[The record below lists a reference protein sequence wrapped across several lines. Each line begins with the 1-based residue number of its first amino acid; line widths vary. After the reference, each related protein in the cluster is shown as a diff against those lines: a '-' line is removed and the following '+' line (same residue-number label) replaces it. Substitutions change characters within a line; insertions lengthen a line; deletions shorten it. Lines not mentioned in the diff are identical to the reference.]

1 MAEHRATMTRLR
13 LTSATVFCCTALLSV
28 LAACNK
34 PQPENKPS
42 DVAAAPAATA
52 ASGAMALANSGPN
65 NASGGPNSASGVA
78 SGPGA
83 SASAPPVS
91 VSLVRA
97 QVRDVPV
104 SLEATGTVAPQANVD
119 VRAQATSVI
128 ARVHIKEGQFVR
140 KGDLLFTLDARAD
153 DANVARVV
161 AQMARDEASLA
172 DAKRQLARSKDLLAQ
187 NFISQGAL
195 DANQTS
201 VEALTAAV
209 AADRAAVDAARVAL
223 SYARVAAPG
232 AGRVGVIN
240 VFAGSSVQANV
251 TSLVTIT
258 QLDPI
263 NVSFNLPQRNLG
275 DALSALKDGGGEV
288 LATLPEAGAQFKGR
302 LQFVDNS
309 VDPSSGTIKVK
320 AQFANKDFKLW
331 PGAFA
336 NVRMTVR
343 VLKDAVVVPQAA
355 IIQSPRGTIVYTV
368 NQEGKASPRP
378 VQVVVAQGE
387 DAAVTGLRGG
397 ERVVLDGRQNLRP
410 GVMVVAREG
419 GRGASGAGRGGSGAG
434 DGAVA
439 ASRPASGARKN
450 KDAQP

>member
-1 MAEHRATMTRLR
+1 MTRHR
-13 LTSATVFCCTALLSV
+13 FTFTAAVFGSAALLGL
-28 LAACNK
+28 LAACKDK
-34 PQPENKPS
+34 PA
-42 DVAAAPAATA
+42 DTPAATGDSGAASASAAGSPGANA
-52 ASGAMALANSGPN
+52 ASGA
-65 NASGGPNSASGVA
+65 A
-78 SGPGA
+78 SGPSA
-83 SASAPPVS
+83 AASAPPVS

-104 SLEATGTVAPQANVD
+104 TLEATGSVTPQASVD
-119 VRAQATSVI
+119 VRAQTTSVI
-128 ARVHIKEGQFVR
+128 ARAHIKEGQFVR

-223 SYARVAAPG
+223 SYSRVVAPG

-288 LATLPEAGAQFKGR
+288 LASLPEAGAKFNGR

-343 VLKDAVVVPQAA
+343 VL
-355 IIQSPRGTIVYTV
+355 
-368 NQEGKASPRP
+368 
-378 VQVVVAQGE
+378 
-387 DAAVTGLRGG
+387 
-397 ERVVLDGRQNLRP
+397 
-410 GVMVVAREG
+410 
-419 GRGASGAGRGGSGAG
+419 
-434 DGAVA
+434 
-439 ASRPASGARKN
+439 
-450 KDAQP
+450 

>member
-1 MAEHRATMTRLR
+1 MTRLR
-13 LTSATVFCCTALLSV
+13 LSYIAAVFCSGALLGL
-28 LAACNK
+28 LAACNDK
-34 PQPENKPS
+34 PAGT
-42 DVAAAPAATA
+42 AAASGASGPAATA
-52 ASGAMALANSGPN
+52 TGGTSVASMANAASAASGA
-65 NASGGPNSASGVA
+65 A
-78 SGPGA
+78 SGPSA
-83 SASAPPVS
+83 AASAPPVS

-97 QVRDVPV
+97 QVRDVPIT
-104 SLEATGTVAPQANVD
+104 LEATGSVTPQASVD

-128 ARVHIKEGQFVR
+128 ARAHIKEGQFVR

-172 DAKRQLARSKDLLAQ
+172 DARRQLARSKDLLAQ

-223 SYARVAAPG
+223 SYSRVVAPG

-288 LATLPEAGAQFKGR
+288 LASLPEAGAKFNGR

-368 NQEGKASPRP
+368 NAEGKATPRP
-378 VQVVVAQGE
+378 VQVVVNAGE
-387 DAAVTGLRGG
+387 EAAVTGLRGG
-397 ERVVLDGRQNLRP
+397 ERIVLDGRQNLRP

-419 GRGASGAGRGGSGAG
+419 GRGASGASGASGAG
-434 DGAVA
+434 NNRAV
-439 ASRPASGARKN
+439 
-450 KDAQP
+450 QP